1 MFRSSLTLLV
11 SPLRIFVPGRRCS
24 DVRAW
29 ATSILFGSRIIKLL
43 LLPPESHSGTSG
55 LAIQGHPFYP
65 SYYSLLIFSVIRP
78 MHMFALPVKWANTS
92 GYLLVI
98 PLPIVIFLFNFYIQM
113 FGHLLSSVTLAIN
126 TTLFFLMIIHT
137 ICGPFPFGRN
147 LRYCPPLA
155 LLSPMFRISSGC
167 LSWRY
172 KLTMARNL
180 IPMPYACYSQR
191 TAFSCDCL
199 APTRRS
205 KMGRQSA
212 CSVLLTI
219 VLELCFFT
227 VLRRRSSRQKR

>member
-1 MFRSSLTLLV
+1 MS
-11 SPLRIFVPGRRCS
+11 SPL
-24 DVRAW
+24 A
-29 ATSILFGSRIIKLL
+29 
-43 LLPPESHSGTSG
+43 
-55 LAIQGHPFYP
+55 
-65 SYYSLLIFSVIRP
+65 
-78 MHMFALPVKWANTS
+78 KWANMCVCRS
-92 GYLLVI
+92 ALPPHI
-98 PLPIVIFLFNFYIQM
+98 PIFLSNFYIQM
-113 FGHLLSSVTLAIN
+113 FGHLLSTVTLAIN
-126 TTLFFLMIIHT
+126 ATLFFLMIIYT

-155 LLSPMFRISSGC
+155 LLSPMFRISSGY

>member
-43 LLPPESHSGTSG
+43 LLPLESHSSTSG

-98 PLPIVIFLFNFYIQM
+98 PLPIVIFLFNFYTQM
-113 FGHLLSSVTLAIN
+113 FGLHQFIAIQATN
-126 TTLFFLMIIHT
+126 IMLCFLMIIHT
-137 ICGPFPFGRN
+137 ICGPFLFGKN
-147 LRYCPPLA
+147 LKSCPP
-155 LLSPMFRISSGC
+155 F
-167 LSWRY
+167 
-172 KLTMARNL
+172 
-180 IPMPYACYSQR
+180 
-191 TAFSCDCL
+191 
-199 APTRRS
+199 APS
-205 KMGRQSA
+205 
-212 CSVLLTI
+212 
-219 VLELCFFT
+219 
-227 VLRRRSSRQKR
+227 